1 MKKLI
6 KNKKIYYIFI
16 TIIVILYIFM
26 ILKGGVGIVFQYET
40 RFVDTHKG
48 GILNLAPDV
57 MPSAEGILID
67 NILIVIASI
76 ILLILDIIPSDKKS
90 MKIAV
95 LIILIILTLFF
106 VPIIT
111 FIGYKD
117 MNYDN
122 EFAFIISTHLHYN
135 NVSTLLDIFS
145 IY

>member
-1 MKKLI
+1 MKKVI
-6 KNKKIYYIFI
+6 KDKKTYYIFI
-16 TIIVILYIFM
+16 TIIVILYIFI

-40 RFVDTHKG
+40 RFVIHKG

-67 NILIVIASI
+67 NVLIVIASI

-111 FIGYKD
+111 YIGYED
-117 MNYDN
+117 MNDDN